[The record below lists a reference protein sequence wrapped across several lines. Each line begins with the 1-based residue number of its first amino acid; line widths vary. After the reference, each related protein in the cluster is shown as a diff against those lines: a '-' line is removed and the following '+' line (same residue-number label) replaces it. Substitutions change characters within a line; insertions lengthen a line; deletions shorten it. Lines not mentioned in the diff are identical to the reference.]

1 MFTKKLI
8 FVLAMSTASVLG
20 ACSKGGGGGGDGDK
34 LGVPECDAYLDK
46 MAACA
51 KKSDKTTGEQL
62 TKMRDMMAGAWKDSV
77 KDAAQKAEMP
87 KMCTTAIA
95 DMKKQFPTCDW

>member
-1 MFTKKLI
+1 MKKLALV
-8 FVLAMSTASVLG
+8 FVLSAAA
-20 ACSKGGGGGGDGDK
+20 ACSKGGGNGAGGDK
-34 LGVPECDAYLDK
+34 LGVAECDAYLDK

-51 KKSDKTTGEQL
+51 TKQGGQTGEQL
-62 TKMRDMMAGAWKDSV
+62 TKMRNMMAGAWKDSV

-87 KMCTTAIA
+87 KACTTAIA

>member
-1 MFTKKLI
+1 MLTKHLVL
-8 FVLAMSTASVLG
+8 VLALSTA
-20 ACSKGGGGGGDGDK
+20 ACSKGGGDK

-51 KKSDKTTGEQL
+51 KKTGGTTGEQL

-77 KDAAQKAEMP
+77 KDAAQKEQMP
-87 KMCTTAIA
+87 ATCTSAIA
-95 DMKKQFPTCDW
+95 DMKKQVPSCDW

>member
-1 MFTKKLI
+1 MTKN
-8 FVLAMSTASVLG
+8 FVLVLVLSAASVLA
-20 ACSKGGGGGGDGDK
+20 ACGKKGGGDGDK

-51 KKSDKTTGEQL
+51 TKQGGTTGEQL
-62 TKMRDMMAGAWKDSV
+62 TKMRNMMAGAWKDSV
-77 KDAAQKAEMP
+77 KDDAQKAEMP
-87 KMCTTAIA
+87 KACTTAIA

>member
-1 MFTKKLI
+1 MKTKNI
-8 FVLAMSTASVLG
+8 ILALALTASVFAG
-20 ACSKGGGGGGDGDK
+20 CSKKDGGGGGGDN

-51 KKSDKTTGEQL
+51 KKSDKTVGDQL
-62 TKMRDMMAGAWKDSV
+62 TKMRDMMANAWKDSV
-77 KDAAQKAEMP
+77 KDPEQKKEMP
-87 KMCTTAIA
+87 KMCTGAIA